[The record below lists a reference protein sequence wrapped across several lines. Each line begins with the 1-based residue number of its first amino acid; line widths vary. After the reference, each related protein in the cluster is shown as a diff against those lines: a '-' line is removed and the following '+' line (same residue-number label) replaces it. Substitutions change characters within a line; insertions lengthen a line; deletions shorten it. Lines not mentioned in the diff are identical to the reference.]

1 MCGIACA
8 QPPNH
13 GVSTRHKLLVV
24 SVDGFDWRYLR
35 DRDTDSE
42 AIPNLRK
49 LMATGQVADGVT
61 GVWPTITWPS
71 HTSLLTGMPPD
82 VHGILGNRRPRAE
95 GGDYYWTASLIKVP
109 TLLTCAALH
118 HLTTAAV
125 TWPVTVGAPLTYNL
139 PEYFQRRNG
148 GSMDMESIASK
159 AVPADLVQQISRD
172 EPSFPQQWMDDRTR
186 TIAAVWLLQHRQ
198 PDLLLV
204 HLVDLD
210 SDQHDLG
217 PFNVPSRATLERS
230 DHLIGEMM
238 QALPP
243 DYDIAITA
251 DHGFEQVDHTANLN
265 VLLQQHGIAG
275 LVRSLGGL
283 AVTDD
288 PAAAEFLRRESAAG
302 KDGIGRVI
310 APDELAKYAPS
321 LKGVLLAVVPA
332 EHFMFGMGGAPPLPN
347 AATHDRPD
355 AAITATPQ
363 YLTPPYEKGN
373 HGFWPV
379 RDDYSSIFIL
389 SGPRIHAEHLGRI
402 EMTSIKD
409 RLAAVLGLACP

>member
-1 MCGIACA
+1 MSAA
-8 QPPNH
+8 
-13 GVSTRHKLLVV
+13 RHKLLVV

-35 DRDTDSE
+35 DRDKDGE
-42 AIPNLRK
+42 RIPNLRT
-49 LMATGQVADGVT
+49 LMAKGQVADGVT

-71 HTSLLTGMPPD
+71 HTTLLTGVPPD

-95 GGDYYWTASLIKVP
+95 GGDYYWTADLIKVP
-109 TLLTCAALH
+109 STLLTCAAAQ

-125 TWPVTVGAPLTYNL
+125 TWPVTVGAPLTWNL

-148 GSMDMESIASK
+148 GSMDTESVASK
-159 AVPADLVQQISRD
+159 AVPADLVDQITKD

-186 TIAAVWLLQHRQ
+186 TLATVWLLKHKQ

-217 PFNVPSRATLERS
+217 PFNVPSRATLERT
-230 DHLIGEMM
+230 DALIGEMM
-238 QALPP
+238 HALPK
-243 DYDIAITA
+243 DYDIVVAA
-251 DHGFEQVDHTANLN
+251 DHGFERVDHTANLN
-265 VLLQQHGIAG
+265 VLLEQHGMTG
-275 LVRSLGGL
+275 KVRALGGL

-288 PAAAEFLRRESAAG
+288 AAVAAFLREESVAG

-310 APDELAKYAPS
+310 PAEELAKYAPS
-321 LKGVLLAVVPA
+321 LRGELLAVAPA
-332 EHFMFGMGGAPPLPN
+332 EHFMFGMGGAPPPAD

-355 AAITATPQ
+355 AAKPAGPQ

-379 RDDYSSIFIL
+379 REDYSSVFIL
-389 SGPRIHAEHLGRI
+389 AGPGVKAGHLGRI
-402 EMTSIKD
+402 EMVSIKD
-409 RLAAVLGLACP
+409 RLANVLGIVCP